1 MCMLLCLYERHTGKK
16 SAPAQDQKRAAPAA
30 PAQVQKK
37 AVTATPAQA
46 QTKAATADQ
55 PVAKKGEPAAANPAQ
70 PAKFQQG
77 AITCDICSIKFSSV
91 VDFERHIKSKGHK
104 KQQGAITCDI
114 CSIKFSSVVDFERH
128 IKSKGHKKQLRN
140 VTLEA
145 ASEHSVSTSSSPD
158 CLTRCNNLHI
168 KSKGHKKQL
177 RNVTLEAA
185 SEHSVSTSSSPDCLT
200 KDGKDMCCLTQ
211 FLLDPF
217 YHTVSG
223 QTFNPEA
230 QQAVAINLVKVKV
243 KGDTFEIGMFL
254 LKNFMQTVV
263 YIEVS

>member
-70 PAKFQQG
+70 PAKF
-77 AITCDICSIKFSSV
+77 
-91 VDFERHIKSKGHK
+91 
-104 KQQGAITCDI
+104 QQGAITCDI